1 MENKIININSV
12 FRDKNKY
19 PNANHFR
26 IVLEEKLK
34 NIIYIRMSSLEMV
47 DINYVFSNQRNNNK
61 FNLIIGDT
69 NHLIDIEEGNYTSS
83 TLIIKLQ
90 EILDV
95 INATI
100 DFQIRVDIEISTAK
114 IFFTTEP
121 ENEITIDFTRVNN
134 TKYNGIN
141 YYFGFKNLVNTG
153 TLIKADSVI
162 NISGFN
168 YAFLNINDY
177 DNVIDSQVSNVFTK
191 IIYESGRFNALFS
204 NGAEFNSKD
213 LVFRSPIDISY
224 FEIKILDYMGSLLEL
239 NQSDFSLTL
248 EVGYIYD
255 WDLYKKI
262 NNFGKPNGDTRLLY
276 KY

>member
-19 PNANHFR
+19 PNSNNFR
-26 IVLEEKLK
+26 IDLPQKLK
-34 NIIYIRMSSLEMV
+34 NIIYIRLSSLEMV
-47 DINYVFSNQRNNNK
+47 DINFVFSNKRNNNK
-61 FNLIIGDT
+61 FKLIIGDNT
-69 NHLIDIEEGNYTSS
+69 HIIDIEEGNYTSS

-90 EILDV
+90 ESLDV
-95 INATI
+95 INESLDFTI
-100 DFQIRVDIEISTAK
+100 SVDIEINTAK

-121 ENEITIDFTRVNN
+121 ENNITIDFTRDNN
-134 TKYNGIN
+134 TKYNGLN
-141 YYFGFKNLVNTG
+141 YYLGFKNLVNNG

-204 NGAEFNSKD
+204 NGAEYNSKD

-224 FEIKILDYMGSLLEL
+224 FEIKILDYMGNLLEL
-239 NQSDFSLTL
+239 MEFDYSLTL

-262 NNFGKPNGDTRLLY
+262 NNFGQPNGDTRLLY
-276 KY
+276 KF